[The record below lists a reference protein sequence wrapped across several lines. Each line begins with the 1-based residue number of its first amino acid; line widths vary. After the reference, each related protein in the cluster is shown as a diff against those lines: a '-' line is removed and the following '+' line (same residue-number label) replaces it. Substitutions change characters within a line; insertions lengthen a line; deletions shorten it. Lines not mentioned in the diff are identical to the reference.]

1 MLSGGPPTAETAMAP
16 PMDDYLAKPF
26 DREELHRLLEKWCIG
41 LVASRGGVSWSRC
54 RPRTQDITPPP
65 IYPGS

>member
-1 MLSGGPPTAETAMAP
+1 MLSEALRRRRDSHGAP
-16 PMDDYLAKPF
+16 MDYLAKPF
-26 DREELHRLLEKWCIG
+26 DREELHRLLDTWCGG

-65 IYPGS
+65 IYTGS